1 MAGGNGIVKVLMY
14 VGIGLVVVVAEIGLS
29 YFAVN
34 QLMARRHAA
43 SATEGSEAG
52 QGDSLVTSPPRVVAP
67 VQQQVQPEETPAA
80 SSGEENM
87 DDAAFSIEGAYTLSD
102 FVINPA
108 YSQGKHFFVS
118 SMVFAFKDKSLVPR
132 LQEREPVLQ
141 DRIIN
146 SLSKR
151 TFAWFGE
158 AENREALRVE
168 LARIACGVL
177 NIENG
182 VKVYFTKYVLQ

>member
-1 MAGGNGIVKVLMY
+1 MAGGNSTGKILMY
-14 VGIGLVVVVAEIGLS
+14 VGIGLVVVVVEIGLS

-43 SATEGSEAG
+43 SAAEGSEAG
-52 QGDSLVTSPPRVVAP
+52 QGDSLATPPPRVTAP

-80 SSGEENM
+80 SSGEGDM

-158 AENREALRVE
+158 AENREALRGE
-168 LARIACGVL
+168 LARIASPL
-177 NIENG
+177 R
-182 VKVYFTKYVLQ
+182 